1 MSLLFDW
8 TFSSMYII
16 KLSTY
21 KHFNLNIQKINN
33 LTNLRT
39 YCPLLNVFSYRFVNQ
54 WESNTIEHQG
64 EQSRY
69 QSINRSIQLY
79 TIEVKCEFKMR
90 RRLLLQSD
98 TTFYRRLC
106 STGDRI
112 DLSDLDWF
120 SLLFHSRNFVNYLE
134 WNLCL
139 VFSIAFRKDFLK
151 HWKIISKFI

>member
-112 DLSDLDWF
+112 DLSNLDW
-120 SLLFHSRNFVNYLE
+120 LIDWLIDE
-134 WNLCL
+134 
-139 VFSIAFRKDFLK
+139 FLK
-151 HWKIISKFI
+151 RIKQTETGPRNAYQNQSTR

>member
-39 YCPLLNVFSYRFVNQ
+39 YCSLLNVFSYRFVNQ

-112 DLSDLDWF
+112 YCFCLRNCLCGG
-120 SLLFHSRNFVNYLE
+120 SLKLWYLVNSSNIKL
-134 WNLCL
+134 
-139 VFSIAFRKDFLK
+139 IA
-151 HWKIISKFI
+151 HWSSL

>member
-112 DLSDLDWF
+112 DLSDLDW
-120 SLLFHSRNFVNYLE
+120 LIDWLIDE
-134 WNLCL
+134 
-139 VFSIAFRKDFLK
+139 FLK
-151 HWKIISKFI
+151 RIKQTETGPRNAYQNQSTR